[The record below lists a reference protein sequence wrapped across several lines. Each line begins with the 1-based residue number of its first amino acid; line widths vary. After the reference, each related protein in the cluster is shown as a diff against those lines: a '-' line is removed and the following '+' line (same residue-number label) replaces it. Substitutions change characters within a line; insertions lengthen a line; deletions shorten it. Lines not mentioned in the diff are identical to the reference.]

1 MIERGGPTPPPYH
14 PTTHQRG
21 TGPNLTR
28 MSRALRHIPAGTP
41 TDPSLPLGPILEG
54 ALDQGL
60 HQNPHHILRVD
71 PSPDLVLSQGTEEQ
85 HQNHQEEQLL
95 S

>member
-1 MIERGGPTPPPYH
+1 
-14 PTTHQRG
+14 
-21 TGPNLTR
+21 